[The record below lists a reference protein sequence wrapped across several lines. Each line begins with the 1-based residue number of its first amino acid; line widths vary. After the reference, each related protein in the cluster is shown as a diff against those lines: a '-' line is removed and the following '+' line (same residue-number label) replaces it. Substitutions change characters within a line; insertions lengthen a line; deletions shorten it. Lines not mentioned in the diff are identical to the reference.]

1 MKNSVHD
8 LRADTVLTLDLK
20 GIRSKKGL
28 LEALASG
35 LKLPKHFGH
44 NWDALA
50 DCLMDEAWA
59 KRASYTLV
67 VLDAAAAAKRFG
79 DDWNTLTDVLGE
91 ACIWWSEHD
100 KPFHVVLA

>member
-8 LRADTVLTLDLK
+8 LRADTVLTVDLK
-20 GIRSKKGL
+20 GVRSKKGL
-28 LEALASG
+28 LEAIATN

-50 DCLMDEAWA
+50 DCLMDDTWA
-59 KRASYTLV
+59 KRASYTIV

-79 DDWNTLTDVLGE
+79 DDWNTLTDIFSE
-91 ACIWWSEHD
+91 ACVWWGENE